1 MLVTTR
7 GNGSGSRQKARG
19 QAMVEFALVAP
30 VFFLLVFEIIE
41 LGLLFGGQNGLVAAT
56 REEARYAAPF
66 RVKTI
71 VDANNVCA
79 DTRLSAQLTR
89 FLKQSIPGY
98 IAGQEGVRTVKYSW
112 LLNGDGTTY
121 SVQMQVHVSY
131 KFPLHVPLVGAV
143 LDQFDGVVD
152 NKFLLDATE
161 TMRIENE
168 DLTTATL
175 QANNPTWTAASFVQ
189 CNI

>member
-131 KFPLHVPLVGAV
+131 SSRSTFRWWAPCSTNSMAWSITSS
-143 LDQFDGVVD
+143 FS
-152 NKFLLDATE
+152 
-161 TMRIENE
+161 MRPRRCGSRTRI
-168 DLTTATL
+168 
-175 QANNPTWTAASFVQ
+175 
-189 CNI
+189 